1 MLVDDRIMDHKN
13 RQLKKIILET
23 TWRIVKE
30 RPLLTVV
37 ISWRME
43 GNSSKKGLELLTST
57 GIRFNSICS
66 FTESQFCY
74 CPLNWML
81 HSREVNDKINHS
93 HEPSLQIVYRDN
105 SSFEDL
111 LKRDK
116 SFTIDQRNICSL
128 AI

>member
-37 ISWRME
+37 ISWQME

-74 CPLNWML
+74 CSLNWML
-81 HSREVNDKINHS
+81 NSREVNDKINHS

-116 SFTIDQRNICSL
+116 SFTIDQRNICSP